1 MKYFVVIT
9 LMICV
14 IGVSS
19 VFAAGQTKAATSNLV
34 ITAQTVQTMV
44 KNTVK
49 YVKYVVP
56 IESMIVVV
64 SFLLSMVFRP
74 FLKLCKSEY
83 ENSQIFEYSLNPWKL
98 LSKVP

>member
-19 VFAAGQTKAATSNLV
+19 VFATGQTKAATSNLV

-74 FLKLCKSEY
+74 FAVISFITIIVMFIPLML
-83 ENSQIFEYSLNPWKL
+83 L
-98 LSKVP
+98 LSIF

>member
-34 ITAQTVQTMV
+34 VTAQTVQNMA

-49 YVKYVVP
+49 YFVP
-56 IESMIVVV
+56 IESILAGI
-64 SFLLSMVFRP
+64 SFLLPSPFPWLFISMVMDIQML
-74 FLKLCKSEY
+74 FLY
-83 ENSQIFEYSLNPWKL
+83 VIFWGEL
-98 LSKVP
+98 L